1 MAAHSRYAPLETHLR
16 ESGRAEI
23 PMTFEDIEEV
33 LGATLPPSA
42 RKHRAWWSNN
52 PTNSPMTLA
61 WRAGGY
67 ESASVDMA
75 TGTLVFRK
83 VGPGEGL
90 CEIELWVGGDM
101 YQKDHDDAGPLH
113 VAFTG
118 RLLTES
124 DGLAL
129 DAIPAIRVYQTRTGK
144 LIVYHDWRGGAV
156 EDAGATY
163 LEFPDLKALV
173 ASPSALNTLWIDG
186 SGDPTDRPDLER
198 QLLHHVAAALREKL
212 VIRID

>member
-1 MAAHSRYAPLETHLR
+1 
-16 ESGRAEI
+16 
-23 PMTFEDIEEV
+23 MTFEDIEEV
-33 LGATLPPSA
+33 IGATLPPSA
-42 RKHRAWWSNN
+42 RNHRAWWSNN
-52 PTNSPMTLA
+52 STNSPMTLA

-75 TGTLVFRK
+75 HGKLVFRK
-83 VGPGEGL
+83 IGPGEGL
-90 CEIELWVGGDM
+90 CDIELWVGGDM

-118 RLLTES
+118 RLIAES

-129 DAIPAIRVYQTRTGK
+129 DAIPEISVYQTRTGK
-144 LIVYHDWRGGAV
+144 LVVYRDWRGGAV
-156 EDAGATY
+156 ENAGASY

-173 ASPSALNTLWIDG
+173 ASPSALDTLWIDG
-186 SGDPTDRPDLER
+186 SKGPAERPDLDR
-198 QLLHHVAAALREKL
+198 QLLRHAAAALREKL

>member
-1 MAAHSRYAPLETHLR
+1 MAAHSRYAPLETYLR

-33 LGATLPPSA
+33 IRATLPPSA

-52 PTNSPMTLA
+52 STNSPMTLA

-75 TGTLVFRK
+75 NGTLVFRK

-90 CEIELWVGGDM
+90 CEIELWVGGEM
-101 YQKDHDDAGPLH
+101 YQNDHDDAGPLH

-118 RLLTES
+118 RLIAES
-124 DGLAL
+124 KLISASQVH
-129 DAIPAIRVYQTRTGK
+129 PEIRVYQTRTGK
-144 LIVYHDWRGGAV
+144 LVVYQRLARWQTV
-156 EDAGATY
+156 
-163 LEFPDLKALV
+163 K
-173 ASPSALNTLWIDG
+173 S
-186 SGDPTDRPDLER
+186 
-198 QLLHHVAAALREKL
+198 
-212 VIRID
+212 

>member
-1 MAAHSRYAPLETHLR
+1 
-16 ESGRAEI
+16 
-23 PMTFEDIEEV
+23 MTFEDIEEV
-33 LGATLPPSA
+33 IGATLPPSA

-52 PTNSPMTLA
+52 STNSPMTLA

-67 ESASVDMA
+67 ESTSVDMA
-75 TGTLVFRK
+75 NGKLVFRK
-83 VGPGEGL
+83 VGPDESEGL

-101 YQKDHDDAGPLH
+101 YQKDHDDVGPLH

-118 RLLTES
+118 RLIAES

-129 DAIPAIRVYQTRTGK
+129 DALPKIRVYQTRTGK
-144 LIVYHDWRGGAV
+144 LVVYRDWRGSV
-156 EDAGATY
+156 VDDAGATY

-173 ASPSALNTLWIDG
+173 ASPSALGTLWIDG
-186 SGDPTDRPDLER
+186 SGNADARPDLDR
-198 QLLHHVAAALREKL
+198 QLLRHTAAGLREKL

>member
-1 MAAHSRYAPLETHLR
+1 
-16 ESGRAEI
+16 
-23 PMTFEDIEEV
+23 MTFEDIEAV
-33 LGATLPPSA
+33 IGATLPPSA

-52 PTNSPMTLA
+52 STNSPMTLA

-75 TGTLVFRK
+75 NGTLVFRK

-90 CEIELWVGGDM
+90 CEIELWVGGEM
-101 YQKDHDDAGPLH
+101 YQKDRDDAGPLH

-118 RLLTES
+118 LLIAES
-124 DGLAL
+124 ADLAL
-129 DAIPAIRVYQTRTGK
+129 AIPEIRVYQTRTGK
-144 LIVYHDWRGGAV
+144 LVVYHDWRGGAV

-186 SGDPTDRPDLER
+186 SGNSADRPDLER

>member
-1 MAAHSRYAPLETHLR
+1 
-16 ESGRAEI
+16 
-23 PMTFEDIEEV
+23 MTFEDIEEV
-33 LGATLPPSA
+33 LGAKLPPSA

-67 ESASVDMA
+67 ESARVDMEK
-75 TGTLVFRK
+75 GNLVFRK

-101 YQKDHDDAGPLH
+101 YQKDHDDTGPLH

-118 RLLTES
+118 RLIAES
-124 DGLAL
+124 ADLAR
-129 DAIPAIRVYQTRTGK
+129 AIPEIRVYQTRTGK

-156 EDAGATY
+156 ENAGATY

-173 ASPSALNTLWIDG
+173 ASTSALDTLWIDD
-186 SGDPTDRPDLER
+186 SGNPAERPDLNR
-198 QLLHHVAAALREKL
+198 QLLHHAAAALSEKL

>member
-1 MAAHSRYAPLETHLR
+1 
-16 ESGRAEI
+16 
-23 PMTFEDIEEV
+23 MTFEDIEAV
-33 LGATLPPSA
+33 IGATLPPSA

-52 PTNSPMTLA
+52 STNSPMTLA

-75 TGTLVFRK
+75 HGKLVFRK

-101 YQKDHDDAGPLH
+101 YQNDHDDAGPLH

-118 RLLTES
+118 RLIAES
-124 DGLAL
+124 ADLAN
-129 DAIPAIRVYQTRTGK
+129 AIPEIHIYQTKTGK
-144 LIVYHDWRGGAV
+144 LIVYRDWRGGAV

-163 LEFPDLKALV
+163 REFPDLKALV
-173 ASPSALNTLWIDG
+173 ANPIALDTLWIGG
-186 SGDPTDRPDLER
+186 SGNTDARPDLDR
-198 QLLHHVAAALREKL
+198 QLLRYTAAGLREKL
-212 VIRID
+212 VVRID

>member
-1 MAAHSRYAPLETHLR
+1 
-16 ESGRAEI
+16 
-23 PMTFEDIEEV
+23 MTFEDIEEV
-33 LGATLPPSA
+33 IGATLPPSA

-52 PTNSPMTLA
+52 STNSPMTLA

-67 ESASVDMA
+67 ESTSVDMA
-75 TGTLVFRK
+75 NGNLVFRK
-83 VGPGEGL
+83 VGTGEGL

-101 YQKDHDDAGPLH
+101 YQKDHDDVGPLH

-118 RLLTES
+118 RLIAES
-124 DGLAL
+124 EGLAL
-129 DAIPAIRVYQTRTGK
+129 DAIPEIRVYRTRTGK
-144 LIVYHDWRGGAV
+144 LVVYRDWRGGVV

-173 ASPSALNTLWIDG
+173 ASPSALDTLWIDG
-186 SGDPTDRPDLER
+186 SGNPAERPDLDR
-198 QLLHHVAAALREKL
+198 QLLRHTAAGLREKL